1 MKERVI
7 FREFLGKKGL
17 KFTKERETILN
28 EVFSFHG
35 HFDPEELLIFMRSKG
50 IKVSRSSLYRTLPL
64 LVESGLIEQVV
75 RNDKHAHYEH
85 IYGHEHHDHLICINC
100 GKVMEVFSPKLET
113 IQDELCNKS
122 GFYGIRHTL
131 EIKGFCSKC
140 RKGGKI
146 SPLSHVRIDAK

>member
-1 MKERVI
+1 MERRI
-7 FREFLGKKGL
+7 FREFLTKKGL
-17 KFTKERETILN
+17 KFTNERESILD

-50 IKVSRSSLYRTLPL
+50 IRVSRSSLYRTLPL

-85 IYGHEHHDHLICINC
+85 IHGHEHHDHLICIKC
-100 GKVMEVFSPKLET
+100 GKVMEVFSPKLEA
-113 IQDELCNKS
+113 IQDELCRKN
-122 GFYGIRHTL
+122 GFDGIRHTL

-140 RKGGKI
+140 RKMGETSPQQKI
-146 SPLSHVRIDAK
+146 GLSI